1 MTIKDLY
8 ENEELLETIVE
19 DIEDIPED
27 SEVLYAVWA
36 LGYDSGDAPTDTEY
50 LIGEF
55 DNPDEAVA
63 RAEQVTNTELLN
75 ELGQVRP
82 DGTAYFSIEVETV
95 VGDPDDEDGGTM
107 NIGTIYSRDL
117 WIDG

>member
-8 ENEELLETIVE
+8 KNEELLETIVE

-27 SEVLYAVWA
+27 TEVFYAVWA
-36 LGYDSGDAPTDTEY
+36 LGYDSDDEITDVEY

-55 DNPDEAVA
+55 DNPDEAVKC
-63 RAEQVTNTELLN
+63 AENFGIEDFTKNYGAPYLNTTYL
-75 ELGQVRP
+75 
-82 DGTAYFSIEVETV
+82 SIEVETV

-117 WIDG
+117 WL

>member
-27 SEVLYAVWA
+27 TEVFYAVWA
-36 LGYDSGDAPTDTEY
+36 LGHSTEDGCTDDEI
-50 LIGEF
+50 LVGEF
-55 DNPDEAVA
+55 TDPNEAVA
-63 RAEQVTNTELLN
+63 CAEKTTIEQIN
-75 ELGQVRP
+75 ELGFGEP
-82 DGTAYFSIEVETV
+82 DPDTAYFSIEVETV
-95 VGDPDDEDGGTM
+95 IADSDDEDGGTM